1 MMNNPTFIGI
11 EAVIFDFDGTLVD
24 SKPIWKEINKLFLAQ
39 LNLPYPSGLEQELE
53 GKSYLEI
60 AEYFITRFNLSQSPE
75 SIIAYWNQ
83 LNFNVF
89 LKEMQFKKG
98 AKELLEKLKNYNYK
112 LGIAS
117 SNSVELIDSF
127 LKRSCKQKYFTSIRT
142 PCEGIRSKPYP
153 DLYQYVALD
162 LDVIPSKCLVFEDS
176 LNGILAGN
184 RAGMR
189 TCSVYDDSASHDIQ
203 KIMKK
208 ADFSISDFRD
218 LV

>member
-1 MMNNPTFIGI
+1 
-11 EAVIFDFDGTLVD
+11 
-24 SKPIWKEINKLFLAQ
+24 
-39 LNLPYPSGLEQELE
+39 
-53 GKSYLEI
+53 
-60 AEYFITRFNLSQSPE
+60 
-75 SIIAYWNQ
+75 
-83 LNFNVF
+83 
-89 LKEMQFKKG
+89 
-98 AKELLEKLKNYNYK
+98 
-112 LGIAS
+112 
-117 SNSVELIDSF
+117 
-127 LKRSCKQKYFTSIRT
+127 
-142 PCEGIRSKPYP
+142 
-153 DLYQYVALD
+153 LYQYVALD